1 VPGTTYPDAA
11 KRELPL
17 LVATPHSGWRQWFG
31 SASSQA
37 APSRRPFCCA
47 RGHGRPARG
56 PAGPGAA
63 ADRIRWGPP
72 TPNSLQSTA
81 RTLAKQGV
89 VLTVPRSK
97 TDQEGAGRKIGIPYG
112 RTVHCPV
119 RALDDWPRAAQIEDG
134 AIFRSVDRHR
144 CVSSD
149 RRGGE
154 AVSLIVRDRM
164 SVVGFDSLEL
174 FRPQLARRV
183 RDQRHQSR
191 RLHVQDQAAD
201 WARFR
206 RHALALHSGWGT
218 SSFGTPPE
226 FFSRHCDGVLTCRH
240 SGRGLRRQPPS
251 SCVGGVADRQLRR
264 RHQAHFAPLI
274 LQAKA

>member
-1 VPGTTYPDAA
+1 MGDRLEDLRDRALLLIGFAGGLRLRTHCSQLHGRWLSRASFSQSPG
-11 KRELPL
+11 
-17 LVATPHSGWRQWFG
+17 
-31 SASSQA
+31 
-37 APSRRPFCCA
+37 RRPTRRALGA
-47 RGHGRPARG
+47 RSAFRTAERYTARSERSTIGSGRRRSRMAQSSARWTG
-56 PAGPGAA
+56 IGASHPIGAA
-63 ADRIRWGPP
+63 
-72 TPNSLQSTA
+72 
-81 RTLAKQGV
+81 
-89 VLTVPRSK
+89 
-97 TDQEGAGRKIGIPYG
+97 
-112 RTVHCPV
+112 
-119 RALDDWPRAAQIEDG
+119 
-134 AIFRSVDRHR
+134 
-144 CVSSD
+144 
-149 RRGGE
+149 GE